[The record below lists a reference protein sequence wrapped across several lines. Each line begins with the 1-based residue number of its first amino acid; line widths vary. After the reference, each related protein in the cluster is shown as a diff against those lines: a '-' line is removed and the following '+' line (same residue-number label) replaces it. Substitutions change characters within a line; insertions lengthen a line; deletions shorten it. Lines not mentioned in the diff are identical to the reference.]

1 MKITT
6 PLLLAA
12 LLAGPALAD
21 EASLITKII
30 ALSNQMRKENGVR
43 PVAQLN
49 YLNDAAAGHSIEMI
63 KLKYF
68 SHTSP
73 TVGLERPKSR
83 IEVSG
88 GWDMSIAEN
97 IYRSAGVPENEL
109 AEDVVDAFM
118 NSPVHRA
125 NLLNPKFNSMGIG
138 IARTGKDEWAITQ
151 LFSLQT
157 VAIDSYQT
165 NPAGGALDITLK
177 AHVVEGGDQGGILIS
192 DKVVNKFSSPTIEGS
207 FQAPTDSKVGVGQK
221 GADGMY
227 NVELEFPAGAKV
239 ATPVRTEVAPFS
251 TTGKKV
257 KGS

>member
-1 MKITT
+1 MKIHM
-6 PLLLAA
+6 LLLAG
-12 LLAGPALAD
+12 LLASPAMAD
-21 EASLITKII
+21 DSALTTKII

-49 YLNDAAAGHSIEMI
+49 YLNDAAVGHSQEMAGM
-63 KLKYF
+63 KYF

-97 IYRSAGVPENEL
+97 IYRSVGVPESEL
-109 AEDVVDAFM
+109 AQDVVDAFM

-138 IARTGKDEWAITQ
+138 IAKVGKDEWAITQ

-157 VAIDSYQT
+157 VAIDSYQAT
-165 NPAGGALDITLK
+165 PGGSGVDVNMK
-177 AHVVEGGDQGGILIS
+177 AHVVEGGDQGGVII
-192 DKVVNKFSSPTIEGS
+192 DEKVVTKFATPIIES
-207 FQAPTDSKVGVGQK
+207 TFQAPASSKIGVGQK

-239 ATPVRTEVAPFS
+239 ATPVRTEVAPYA
-251 TTGKKV
+251 TTGKKI
-257 KGS
+257 KGQ

>member
-1 MKITT
+1 MKIQI
-6 PLLLAA
+6 LLLAG
-12 LLAGPALAD
+12 LLAAPACAD
-21 EASLITKII
+21 DAAMITKII
-30 ALSNQMRKENGVR
+30 AMSNQMRKENGVR
-43 PVAQLN
+43 PVAELN
-49 YLNDAAAGHSIEMI
+49 YLNDAAAGHSVEMA
-63 KLKYF
+63 KMKYF

-97 IYRSAGVPENEL
+97 IYRSVGVPENEL
-109 AEDVVDAFM
+109 AADVVDAFM

-138 IARTGKDEWAITQ
+138 IAKVGKDEWAITQ

-157 VAIDSYQT
+157 VAVDSFQAT
-165 NPAGGALDITLK
+165 PGGSGFDVKLK
-177 AHVVEGGDQGGILIS
+177 AHIVEGADQGGVIID
-192 DKVVNKFSSPTIEGS
+192 DKVVNKFAAPAFDSS
-207 FQAPTDSKVGVGQK
+207 FQVPNSSKISVGQK

-251 TTGKKV
+251 TTGKKI
-257 KGS
+257 KAN